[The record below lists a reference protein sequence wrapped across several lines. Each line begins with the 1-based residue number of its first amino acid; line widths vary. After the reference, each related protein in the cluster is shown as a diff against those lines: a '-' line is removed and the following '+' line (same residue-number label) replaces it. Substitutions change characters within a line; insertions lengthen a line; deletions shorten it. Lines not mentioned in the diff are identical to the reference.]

1 MIGEIIFW
9 IIAVWVSYQLN
20 KELHKDIFDNGVEK

>member
-1 MIGEIIFW
+1 MIEIIFW

-20 KELHKDIFDNGVEK
+20 KELHRNIFDEKNT